1 MDAERLA
8 RWYKE
13 ILSIPME
20 AHPDEIGYYAK
31 DVEVEDRVL
40 EWERGRHGWIRDPD
54 GYKVEL
60 YE

>member
-1 MDAERLA
+1 
-8 RWYKE
+8 
-13 ILSIPME
+13 ME

-40 EWERGRHGWIRDPD
+40 EWERGKHGWIRDPD

-60 YE
+60 YEEILPDDTGGQE